1 MKRTNTA
8 QWVESRNRWQIN
20 VQKDGIR
27 KTFTSAKPG
36 KTGQREA
43 NAKADRW
50 LDDGIEDGK
59 IKVKDLAKKYMADV
73 RLKTSTGNTR
83 IYQYAF
89 DSYILPAIGNVRVS
103 NVTELQLQNIID
115 KAYSKGLAH
124 KTLSNIRACINSFMK
139 YCRFCNATTLFPEN
153 LKVPKN
159 AYHKEKRILQPDD
172 LKILFSE
179 DETLWNGKVKTDPF
193 INAYRFQVLTGL
205 RPGELIGLKWND
217 ISDGIVHI
225 NRSINVRGEVTAGK
239 NENAKREFAL
249 NELTGAV
256 IEAQKKVN
264 PYEGHIFS
272 EDGEPIK
279 YQHYYK
285 MWQRY
290 RDHNGISSK
299 TSPYEMRHTFVSA
312 VKTLPEGYLK
322 QIVGHSKDMDTYGV
336 YSHQMTSDMENVASL
351 VQSIFSN
358 ILSDEK

>member
-8 QWVESRNRWQIN
+8 VWIESRNRWQIN

-27 KTFTSAKPG
+27 KTFTSSKLG

-50 LDDGIEDGK
+50 LDEGVENSK
-59 IKVKDLAKKYMADV
+59 IKVRELAERYLADIK
-73 RLKTSTGNTR
+73 LKTSAGNVR
-83 IYQYAF
+83 IYKYAF
-89 DSYILPAIGNVRVS
+89 ECYILPAIGHVRVS

-115 KAYSKGLAH
+115 KAYSKGLSH

-159 AYHKEKRILQPDD
+159 AYRKEKRILQPDD

-179 DETLWNGKVKTDPF
+179 EQTLHNGRVITDPF

-205 RPGELIGLKWND
+205 RPGELIGLKWTD
-217 ISDGIVHI
+217 ISNGVVHI
-225 NRSINVRGEVTAGK
+225 KRSINVRGEITAGK
-239 NENAKREFAL
+239 NENAKRDFAL
-249 NELTGAV
+249 NGFTKAV
-256 IEAQKKVN
+256 IEAQEKVN
-264 PYEGHIFS
+264 PYEGYIFS
-272 EDGEPIK
+272 TDGEPIK

-290 RDHNGISSK
+290 RDYNNISSDV
-299 TSPYEMRHTFVSA
+299 SPYELRHTFVSA

-322 QIVGHSKDMDTYGV
+322 QVVGHSKDMDTYGV
-336 YSHQMTSDMENVASL
+336 YSHQMTNDMENVASM
-351 VQSIFSN
+351 VQDIFST
-358 ILSDEK
+358 ILTDKN